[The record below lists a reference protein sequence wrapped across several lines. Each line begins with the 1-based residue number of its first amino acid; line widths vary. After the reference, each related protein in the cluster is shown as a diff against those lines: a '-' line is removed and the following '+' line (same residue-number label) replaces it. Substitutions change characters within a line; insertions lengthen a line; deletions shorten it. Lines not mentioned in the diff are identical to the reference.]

1 MIFFAKLFQLGGNE
15 TGPYDEKDG
24 WKNIDLL
31 NDIVD
36 PSEHKDKELLRVSGN
51 VQRSQVVPQ
60 SFHLYFLL
68 LIYNVKRMSKAVLSL
83 KRKTQNYDDD
93 LVTSSFQWCWRKYEN
108 GCSTAST
115 TGGNGCKM
123 LIRWD
128 RLLEVQQAAQECVV
142 NGQWGPWKH
151 TVVDSKQHYDYPP
164 HLDI

>member
-31 NDIVD
+31 NGIVD
-36 PSEHKDKELLRVSGN
+36 PSEHKDEQLLRVSGD

-60 SFHLYFLL
+60 SFHLYFFL

-93 LVTSSFQWCWRKYEN
+93 LVTSSFQRC
-108 GCSTAST
+108 
-115 TGGNGCKM
+115 
-123 LIRWD
+123 
-128 RLLEVQQAAQECVV
+128 
-142 NGQWGPWKH
+142 
-151 TVVDSKQHYDYPP
+151 
-164 HLDI
+164 